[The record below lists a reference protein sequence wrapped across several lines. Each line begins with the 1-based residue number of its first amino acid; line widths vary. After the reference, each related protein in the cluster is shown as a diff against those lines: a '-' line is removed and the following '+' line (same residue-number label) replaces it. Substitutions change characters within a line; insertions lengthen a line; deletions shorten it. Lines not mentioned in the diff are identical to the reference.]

1 MHVSSTL
8 RDEASK
14 LFWAHPDA
22 FFLVESH
29 WLLQGGYPGPTHWDT
44 AFMAYV
50 QNIEIAY
57 EAGMDEE
64 ICPLTDEGLEVR
76 HDQLS

>member
-1 MHVSSTL
+1 
-8 RDEASK
+8 
-14 LFWAHPDA
+14 
-22 FFLVESH
+22 
-29 WLLQGGYPGPTHWDT
+29 
-44 AFMAYV
+44 MAYV